1 MNSTITKELE
11 VQTHENITHRLY
23 YSTNP
28 QIEEQEVQSNEQY
41 SLREESNPSNLIPLF
56 FRKKTSMQFHCL
68 TSQSIPLHLQWN

>member
-11 VQTHENITHRLY
+11 VQTHENITHCLY

-56 FRKKTSMQFHCL
+56 F
-68 TSQSIPLHLQWN
+68 